1 MLQTR
6 QVITFNNTSIT
17 GEFQNAIIKIVGVCS
32 ISGMLTIGQNC
43 TLDVVEG
50 VLSCVNANTNAVI
63 VGNNTEIR
71 AAKCQIFENVRLAG
85 TFSNSTFPV
94 EWFGAKG
101 DGVTDN
107 YSYIQQ
113 AFAKIE
119 NLAIQIPLELGSA
132 IYKLGNTI
140 VLTKKDQSIVGNG
153 CLLMSRNVPAIEMRN
168 QNQRV
173 VLREIRYQ

>member
-1 MLQTR
+1 M
-6 QVITFNNTSIT
+6 
-17 GEFQNAIIKIVGVCS
+17 
-32 ISGMLTIGQNC
+32 
-43 TLDVVEG
+43 
-50 VLSCVNANTNAVI
+50 
-63 VGNNTEIR
+63 
-71 AAKCQIFENVRLAG
+71 
-85 TFSNSTFPV
+85 FS
-94 EWFGAKG
+94 
-101 DGVTDN
+101 
-107 YSYIQQ
+107 SYIQQ

-119 NLAIQIPLELGSA
+119 NLAIPIPIELGSA

>member
-1 MLQTR
+1 MLQAR

-32 ISGMLTIGQNC
+32 ISGTLTIGQNC
-43 TLDVVEG
+43 ILDFDEGTLRLDSNG
-50 VLSCVNANTNAVI
+50 ANAVI

-71 AAKCQIFENVRLAG
+71 ASKCQIFENVRLVG

-101 DGVTDN
+101 DGLTDN
-107 YSYIQQ
+107 YSFIQQ
-113 AFAKIE
+113 AFAQIE

-140 VLTKKDQSIVGNG
+140 VLTKKGQSIVGNG
-153 CLLMSRNVPAIEMRN
+153 CLLMTRNVPAFEVRN
-168 QNQRV
+168 QYQKIDI
-173 VLREIRYQ
+173 REIRYQ

>member
-1 MLQTR
+1 MLQAR
-6 QVITFNNTSIT
+6 QVITFNNTPIT

-50 VLSCVNANTNAVI
+50 VLSCVNANAVI

-85 TFSNSTFPV
+85 TFSNPTFPA

-101 DGVTDN
+101 DGMTDN
-107 YSYIQQ
+107 YDSIQQ
-113 AFAKIE
+113 AFVAIE
-119 NLAIQIPLELGSA
+119 NLAVAIPIELGSS
-132 IYKLGNTI
+132 IYKLNNSI
-140 VLTKKDQSIVGNG
+140 VLTKNGQSIVGNG
-153 CLLMSRNVPAIEMRN
+153 CLLMSRNMPAVDMRG
-168 QNQRV
+168 QYQSV
-173 VLREIRYQ
+173 VLREIRYM

>member
-1 MLQTR
+1 MLQVR

-32 ISGMLTIGQNC
+32 ISGTLTIGQNC
-43 TLDVVEG
+43 TLDVEEG
-50 VLSCVNANTNAVI
+50 VLSCVNSNAVI

-113 AFAKIE
+113 AFVKIE

-153 CLLMSRNVPAIEMRN
+153 CLLMTRNVPAFEVRN
-168 QNQRV
+168 QYQKIDI
-173 VLREIRYQ
+173 REIRYQ